1 MSKRKI
7 QPHKP
12 DTDNPAW
19 TEKDFTQARPAHE
32 LLPEIFSKARAEA
45 LLAPRGRPK
54 AEVTKVRVGIRLS
67 SEVIDHF
74 KASGDGWQTRIDAAL
89 RQYIAEHPSAA

>member
-1 MSKRKI
+1 V
-7 QPHKP
+7 
-12 DTDNPAW
+12 
-19 TEKDFTQARPAHE
+19 
-32 LLPEIFSKARAEA
+32 LPGIFSKARAES

-89 RQYIAEHPSAA
+89 RQYIAEHPSAV

>member
-7 QPHKP
+7 QSHTP

-19 TEKDFTQARPAHE
+19 TAEDFKQARPAHAV
-32 LLPEIFSKARAEA
+32 LPGIFSKARAEA

-89 RQYIAEHPSAA
+89 RQYIAEHPSTV